1 MNNQIPKFICYKCKY
16 QHFGEGYI
24 CPKCS
29 TNNAFPLIG
38 SINLLLIFLAVVCLI
53 LSIFIKFCSSI
64 STILFVTSAILA
76 PFSLMECLKRNDN
89 NSGFKTPETP
99 NDIIENRVRIPDLMT
114 FDYEDGLN
122 FDYEIK
128 KLIFDIAPNT
138 LDVYKEGME
147 TIVNIDYA
155 DILNI
160 QIFNDVEF
168 SDSLGKS
175 VVAGTVGAIA
185 FGGVGAVLGAIF
197 GGIKTKKIYYLQID
211 IKNPN
216 GDNNALVVRGTK
228 RELECFYKKILKKR
242 EE

>member
-38 SINLLLIFLAVVCLI
+38 SINLLLIFLAVICLI
-53 LSIFIKFCSSI
+53 LSIFIKFYSSI
-64 STILFVTSAILA
+64 STILFVVSTILA
-76 PFSLMECLKRNDN
+76 PFSLIECLKRNDN

-99 NDIIENRVRIPDLMT
+99 NDIIKNKVRIPDLMT
-114 FDYEDGLN
+114 FKYEDGLN

-128 KLIFDIAPNT
+128 KLIFDIAPDT
-138 LDVYKEGME
+138 LDVYKEGMD
-147 TIVNIDYA
+147 IIANIDYA

-168 SDSLGKS
+168 KDSLGKS

-197 GGIKTKKIYYLQID
+197 GGIKTKEIYYLQID
-211 IKNPN
+211 IKNPS
-216 GDNNALVVRGTK
+216 GDNNAFVVSGAK
-228 RELECFYKKILKKR
+228 RELECFYKKILKKI